1 MLIYIYIDAYMFFKH
16 IVFFQR
22 RADPGLQQ
30 RAAALG
36 TFRTGG
42 LCQRPTLP
50 GGALPTKKTHRWRLF
65 SFFSFFLFFLCFFS
79 RCFRPGFRIQGR
91 NGIVGLMGSH
101 DQVLPVIVPAGG
113 EDLAPSK
120 DLSSSNAF
128 NGCFMI

>member
-1 MLIYIYIDAYMFFKH
+1 MFFKH
-16 IVFFQR
+16 IVFSSGELIQGFSRELQR
-22 RADPGLQQ
+22 LERFA
-30 RAAALG
+30 RAACAKDRRYQEVL
-36 TFRTGG
+36 F
-42 LCQRPTLP
+42 PP
-50 GGALPTKKTHRWRLF
+50 KKHTDGD
-65 SFFSFFLFFLCFFS
+65 FFHFFHFFFLCFFS